1 MRHILVPIDFS
12 DHSVN
17 ALEFSVLL
25 ANYLNMD
32 IRMVHVLKTL
42 STIFKV
48 ADNTTPKV
56 DETSMLL
63 LFDQLLEKYGPEVNS
78 KIDYRIRRGKIYN
91 EIANQAKYGDSGM
104 IVIGTHGSSGF
115 EELWLGSTAY
125 KVINNSSC
133 PVLSVRQ
140 SFKPRKIQKIVLPID
155 DTPETRQK
163 VPFITELA
171 TRFDAEVHVLDI
183 CENNKLD
190 LVSRIET
197 YKAQVI
203 EFFINHGVKIV
214 QCSARGTN
222 LTNMTIEYAQA
233 VDAEIIAIMTEQ
245 NESTKNI
252 WLGPYAQQMVNHSP
266 IPVLSMHPY

>member
-12 DHSVN
+12 EHSVN
-17 ALEFSVLL
+17 ALEYSVLL
-25 ANYLNMD
+25 SNFLNMD
-32 IRMVHVLKTL
+32 IRMVHVLKAL
-42 STIFKV
+42 STLFKV
-48 ADNTTPKV
+48 AENSQVKV
-56 DETSMLL
+56 DETSIQL
-63 LFDQLLEKYGPEVNS
+63 LFEQLIEKYSPQISN
-78 KIDYRIRRGKIYN
+78 KIDYRIRRGKIFN
-91 EIANQAKYGDSGM
+91 EIANQAKYGDPSM

-155 DTPETRQK
+155 DSPETRQK
-163 VPFITELA
+163 VPFIAELSK
-171 TRFDAEVHVLDI
+171 RFDAEVHVLDI
-183 CENNKLD
+183 CEHSKLD
-190 LVSRIET
+190 LVPKISV
-197 YKAQVI
+197 YKNQVI
-203 EFFINHGVKIV
+203 EFLVNQSVRVVHS
-214 QCSARGTN
+214 SARGNN

-233 VDAEIIAIMTEQ
+233 INAEVIAIMTEQ